1 VAAVIDDRLLLD
13 VLAGATPRVLA
24 DDVRRGEVYTT
35 SCWYWRLGRAV
46 TAGSGS
52 GSLSGRLAALG
63 ADDRD
68 RVLWSLR
75 ELPDEIGLLTSRTV
89 VPVMLALRV
98 RRALNMI
105 NAEALAVALL
115 TGGTVMVTTDAPL
128 LRSGADDLGVS
139 YRLIS

>member
-1 VAAVIDDRLLLD
+1 MAAVIDDRLLLD

-24 DDVRRGEVYTT
+24 DDLRRGEVYTT

-52 GSLSGRLAALG
+52 GSLSSRLAALG
-63 ADDRD
+63 ADDRE

-115 TGGTVMVTTDAPL
+115 TGGTAMVTTDAPL